1 MAKACGVHGFV
12 YYYYNFNNHR
22 LLEKPLEGFLAA
34 PDIDMPFALMWA
46 NENWTRRWDGMES
59 EVLIRQDY
67 RAEDD
72 SALCADFLRHFR
84 DPRYIRA
91 SGRPLLM
98 IYRPGVIPKAKE
110 RLAAWR
116 RIFRENGE
124 DPIFIMSQAFN
135 DIDPTVYDIDG
146 AIEFPPHKVTSD
158 LDRIDAAFPR
168 GKAPRSLP
176 ML

>member
-1 MAKACGVHGFV
+1 MASSTTTTISTVIACSRSRWRRFS
-12 YYYYNFNNHR
+12 
-22 LLEKPLEGFLAA
+22 PA

-59 EVLIRQDY
+59 EILITQDY

-72 SALCADFLRHFR
+72 RALCADFLRHFR

-98 IYRPGVIPKAKE
+98 IYRPALIPKARE

-116 RIFRENGE
+116 RIFRRKRRRS
-124 DPIFIMSQAFN
+124 DP
-135 DIDPTVYDIDG
+135 DHEPG
-146 AIEFPPHKVTSD
+146 
-158 LDRIDAAFPR
+158 LR
-168 GKAPRSLP
+168 
-176 ML
+176 